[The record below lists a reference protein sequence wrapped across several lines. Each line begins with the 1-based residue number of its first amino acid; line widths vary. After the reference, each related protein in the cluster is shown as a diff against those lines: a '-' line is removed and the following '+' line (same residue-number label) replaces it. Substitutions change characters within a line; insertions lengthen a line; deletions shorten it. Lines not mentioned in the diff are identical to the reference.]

1 MARPQAVPPASPSNV
16 VDELPLN
23 FAQVAL
29 GVELDVPTL
38 YGPAKLKVPAG
49 TQAGKVIRLKGKGM
63 PLVNRPS
70 TFGDEWVEIKVVTP
84 EKLSKRQKQLL
95 EELGKSFGTPP
106 KRPAKHRAKTIFR
119 YSIPAGRRIRLG

>member
-1 MARPQAVPPASPSNV
+1 M
-16 VDELPLN
+16 
-23 FAQVAL
+23 
-29 GVELDVPTL
+29 PTL

-49 TQAGKVIRLKGKGM
+49 IQTGKVIRLKGKGM

-95 EELGKSFGTPP
+95 EELGKSLGTPDDS
-106 KRPAKHRAKTIFR
+106 AKTEGLR
-119 YSIPAGRRIRLG
+119 SSKADSIWNAASGAAARG